1 MVDGHPGVAV
11 VTGGASGIGRE
22 IAVQFAG
29 DGTDVVVADRRPDPR
44 EGGRPTHERIEAET
58 GARATYVECD
68 VTVAADLVAAVE
80 AAEAFGGVDAMVN
93 NAGVY
98 RRESLAETSE
108 ESFRT
113 IIDVNVTGTFF
124 GAKAA
129 ADRMVEGEGGIIVN
143 MSSIAGL
150 AGVAGEVAYCAS
162 KGAVRLM
169 TYALAD
175 ELGPDGVR
183 VNAVHPGTV
192 ETSMTTEDVDHV
204 GDGEP
209 PADVP
214 LRRFGRPADV
224 ANAVRF
230 LASDE
235 AAFVTGESFVVDGGA
250 SNTL

>member
-1 MVDGHPGVAV
+1 MTEGAPGAVV

-22 IAVQFAG
+22 IALQFAA
-29 DGTDVVVADRRPDPR
+29 DGADVVVADRRPDPR
-44 EGGRPTHERIEAET
+44 EGGTPTHARVEAET

-68 VTVAADLVAAVE
+68 VTVAADHAAAVE
-80 AAEAFGGVDAMVN
+80 AAEAFGGVDVMVN

-98 RRESLAETSE
+98 RREPLAETSE
-108 ESFRT
+108 ESFRRT
-113 IIDVNVTGTFF
+113 IDVNVTGTFL

-129 ADRMVEGEGGIIVN
+129 ADRMVAGEGGSIVN

-150 AGVAGEVAYCAS
+150 AGTAGEVAYCAS

-175 ELGPDGVR
+175 ELGPAGVR

-214 LRRFGRPADV
+214 LGRYGRPADV
-224 ANAVRF
+224 ADAVRF
-230 LASDE
+230 LASEE